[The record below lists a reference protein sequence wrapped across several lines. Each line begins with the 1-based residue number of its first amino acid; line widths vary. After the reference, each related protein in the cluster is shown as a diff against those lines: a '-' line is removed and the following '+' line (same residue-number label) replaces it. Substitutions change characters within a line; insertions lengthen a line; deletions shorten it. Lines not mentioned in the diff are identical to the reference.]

1 MLVGTATGR
10 TIYAAALN
18 DAASFFEGLLWCKSC
33 YQMMIEVSREK
44 FAYFIEDC
52 CMGVYGYYYRHSN
65 SLEEL
70 ANGFRMTSAYK
81 NEKYLMLPAITE

>member
-1 MLVGTATGR
+1 MLVSTATGR

-52 CMGVYGYYYRHSN
+52 CMGVYGYYYRHSH

-70 ANGFRMTSAYK
+70 ANGFRMASAYK
-81 NEKYLMLPAITE
+81 NEEYLMLPAITE